1 MDSKDIEK
9 IQNLGKR
16 MRQINSKFKL
26 LNLLRLAKEEYDK
39 SQYENCIKVCEEAL
53 KINPNDSAAYRGLGC
68 SMQSMGDFEKAE
80 KYYKKALEFSK
91 NKEIE
96 YTLLGTLYYLK
107 DNLED
112 ALKYYN
118 CAIDANEG
126 YDPAYEGKNQTMLEK
141 HLQILDLQ
149 DMLIKQ
155 EFKQ

>member
-9 IQNLGKR
+9 IKNLGKR
-16 MRQINSKFKL
+16 MRQINSKFRL

-39 SQYENCIKVCEEAL
+39 SQYEDCIKTCEEAL
-53 KINPNDSAAYRGLGC
+53 KINPNDSASLRGLGC
-68 SMQSMGDFEKAE
+68 SMQAMGNFEKA
-80 KYYKKALEFSK
+80 KYYYEKALEFSK
-91 NKEIE
+91 HKEIE
-96 YTLLGTLYYLK
+96 YTLLGTLCYLEE
-107 DNLED
+107 DLEE
-112 ALKYYN
+112 ALRYYN

>member
-80 KYYKKALEFSK
+80 KYVLDNFVWTDNMELIGQKLQKISKTLNGRLETK
-91 NKEIE
+91 
-96 YTLLGTLYYLK
+96 L
-107 DNLED
+107 
-112 ALKYYN
+112 A
-118 CAIDANEG
+118 
-126 YDPAYEGKNQTMLEK
+126 
-141 HLQILDLQ
+141 
-149 DMLIKQ
+149 DMLL
-155 EFKQ
+155 ES